1 MLVQNFAG
9 TNEEHYGMLWYFLV
23 SGVVNF
29 NLVPGSF
36 LFAIKAWEWE
46 TNQQK
51 WLSLTKD

>member
-36 LFAIKAWEWE
+36 LFAIKAWE
-46 TNQQK
+46 
-51 WLSLTKD
+51 